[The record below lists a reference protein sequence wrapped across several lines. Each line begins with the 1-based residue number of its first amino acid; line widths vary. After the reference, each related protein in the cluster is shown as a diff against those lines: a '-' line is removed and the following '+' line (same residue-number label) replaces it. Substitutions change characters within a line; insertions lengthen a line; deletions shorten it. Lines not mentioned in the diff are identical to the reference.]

1 MRSVESIFTL
11 QACNEIS
18 DSMPKKSDSD
28 QEFFAQGLVNL
39 AGGL

>member
-1 MRSVESIFTL
+1 MNSVESVLKL

-18 DSMPKKSDSD
+18 DTMPKKSDSD

-39 AGGL
+39 MGG